1 MNSPEMNHLL
11 PSLAR
16 LAQLQHESIDRLALQ
31 EAVAAALGEKALGAP
46 DAEQAPQE
54 QLQTVTQHL
63 QVAAPRWLKG
73 PDASKMPALVH
84 AQDANQG
91 HGQWGVLRG
100 QNAQGL
106 WISDWWD
113 AANQRWDECA
123 DAKLDRH
130 TIATLRLTRPY
141 SATNSPVAQL
151 IRHELLA
158 NASVLRET
166 LLGSMMINVLA
177 LVISFY
183 SLQVYD
189 RVIPAAASQTL
200 LVLTLGVVGAIMFEW
215 LAKRVRSRLYE
226 RLIDQV
232 DQRLARQVYMRFL
245 AIRLDQLPQSV
256 GALSAQIRGYESVR
270 GFFTTATSSLLV
282 DAPFALLFLVVM
294 AMIGGWLAVIPLLFF
309 MVCLSVGM
317 YYRRRVDVLAAQA
330 NAASNQKTG
339 LLVETVE
346 GAESIK
352 SGQGG
357 WRMLSRWMKT
367 TDEARDSDL
376 QIRNVSEHSQH
387 LASSLQQVSY
397 TLLVATG
404 ALMVSRG
411 ELSLGGLI
419 ACSILSGRVLSPV
432 SMIPGQLVQWAHAKA
447 ALQGLD
453 RLWALQDDHHGQ
465 EMPILPAKIK
475 GAFRFEGVLASYG
488 GKKALAVS
496 NLVIQPG
503 EKIGVLGPIGAGKT
517 TLLRLLSGMYK
528 PQEGRILL
536 DDVDLSHLSK
546 PLLAEH
552 LGYVQQEGRL
562 FAGTL
567 RDNLILG
574 QLDPGDEAIL
584 QAARETG
591 LLQTVITVHPKGL
604 QQEIFEG
611 GTGLSGGQ
619 RQLVNLT
626 RAFLRRPRIW
636 LLDEPTASMD
646 RGLEQQVMHALKAA
660 IGPSDTLVLV
670 THKAEMLELT
680 DRLMVVAN
688 HQVVMD
694 GPKAQV
700 LERLQTPPPQ
710 QRAQQAA
717 QQAAQQRGFASI
729 TMLLVAAFIG
739 FLLWAALF
747 EIEQTVRAQGQ
758 IIPTARTQVI
768 QSADGGV
775 LEKLLVEEGQS
786 VKAGQELAILERER
800 SQASYDESRAKAV
813 ALSVALARTQAEAL
827 GRAPEF
833 GPALRTDPK
842 IVAVQQDLYEQRKR
856 SLQDELTSLQQG
868 LDMALEELRMNEAL
882 LKNGDTSRLEVMRAK
897 RQTVEIEAK
906 INATRNKYLQDARAE
921 ATKLAEDL
929 AAMAYKLD
937 ERRSVLGHT
946 VLTAPIAGVVKY
958 LKVTTIG
965 GVLRAGDEMMQ
976 ISPTEGGMV
985 FEVKIN
991 PVDIGQ
997 LQLGL
1002 PVAIKLDAFDYSVYG
1017 NLEGTLVYLSSDT
1030 LVEQA
1035 ANGQSNSYYRAH
1047 VNLDADKA
1055 RSHPNPMLA
1064 AVVLKPGMT
1073 ATVDIRTGQ
1082 RSVLKY
1088 LAKPI
1093 YKAFG
1098 GAMNER

>member
-123 DAKLDRH
+123 DARLDRH

-475 GAFRFEGVLASYG
+475 GAFRFEGVVASYG

>member
-31 EAVAAALGEKALGAP
+31 EAVAAALGEKASGAP
-46 DAEQAPQE
+46 DAEQAPKE

-106 WISDWWD
+106 WVSDWWD

-141 SATNSPVAQL
+141 SATNSPVAQM
-151 IRHELLA
+151 IRHELFA

-200 LVLTLGVVGAIMFEW
+200 LVLTLGVLGAIMFEW

-282 DAPFALLFLVVM
+282 DAPFALLFLAVM
-294 AMIGGWLAVIPLLFF
+294 AMIGGWLAVIPFLFF
-309 MVCLSVGM
+309 MVCLGVGL
-317 YYRRRVDVLAAQA
+317 YYRRRVDVLATQA

-465 EMPILPAKIK
+465 EMPILPAKIQ
-475 GAFRFEGVLASYG
+475 GAFRFEGVVASYG

-536 DDVDLSHLSK
+536 DDIDLSHLSK
-546 PLLAEH
+546 PLLAEN

-574 QLDPGDEAIL
+574 QLDPGDDAIL

-591 LLQTVITVHPKGL
+591 LLQTVINVHPKGL

-646 RGLEQQVMHALKAA
+646 RVLEQQVMHALKAA
-660 IGPSDTLVLV
+660 IGPKDTLVLV

-700 LERLQTPPPQ
+700 LERLQTPTPQ
-710 QRAQQAA
+710 QRP

-729 TMLLVAAFIG
+729 TMLLAAAFIG

-813 ALSVALARTQAEAL
+813 ALTVALARTQAEAL
-827 GRAPEF
+827 DRAPEF

-842 IVAVQQDLYEQRKR
+842 IVAVQQDLYDQRRR
-856 SLQDELTSLQQG
+856 SLQDELRSLQQG

-897 RQTVEIEAK
+897 RQAVEIEAK

-1002 PVAIKLDAFDYSVYG
+1002 PVAIKLDAFDYSVFG

-1047 VNLDADKA
+1047 VILDAEKA

-1093 YKAFG
+1093 FKAFG

>member
-106 WISDWWD
+106 WISDWWN

-123 DAKLDRH
+123 DARLDRH

-475 GAFRFEGVLASYG
+475 GAFRFEGVVASYG